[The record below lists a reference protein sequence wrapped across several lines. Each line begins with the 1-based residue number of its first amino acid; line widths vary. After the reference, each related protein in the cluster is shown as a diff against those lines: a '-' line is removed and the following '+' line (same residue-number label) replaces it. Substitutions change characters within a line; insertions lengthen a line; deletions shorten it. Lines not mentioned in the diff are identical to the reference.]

1 MNDKGERRMK
11 ALNGVFG
18 RMIGIVFVAVVCA
31 GCGSWPKDIIVRE
44 DKSLNDGG
52 TWAVV
57 EVHLI
62 GVSKVD
68 LPRWQGQSVSDYWS
82 PGGMGRT
89 PNPDTKVIRLGTGST
104 TVTIGKQDPIWKKW
118 TNDGKTDMV
127 VLADLKGVREGQ
139 AGQADPRRLVVPIK
153 KVRYANNVQQITISV
168 ERNGVTLLTPV
179 EPEE

>member
-1 MNDKGERRMK
+1 MK

-18 RMIGIVFVAVVCA
+18 RVVGFASAMLVCA
-31 GCGSWPKDIIVRE
+31 GCGSWPKNVVVRE

-62 GVSKVD
+62 GVNKVE
-68 LPRWQGQSVSDYWS
+68 LPRWQNLSVSEYWS
-82 PGGMGRT
+82 PSGEGRR
-89 PNPDTKVIRLGTGST
+89 PNEYTKVLRLGTGST
-104 TVTIGKQDPIWKKW
+104 TVTVGKDDPIWKKW
-118 TNDGKTDMV
+118 TSGGKTDLV
-127 VLADLKGVREGQ
+127 VLADLKGIREGQ

-153 KVRYANNVQQITISV
+153 KVRYANSVQQITISV
-168 ERNGVTLLTPV
+168 ERNGVSLLTPV